1 MSKIFAVLV
10 GVALAATCQLSFAS
24 AVVSGL
30 TGSAQAIPIAG
41 SPRALSNGDKVNAG
55 DTVATSENSSL
66 ALQFEDGQVVG
77 LGARS
82 RMAVSAYSYNVKE
95 PAKSNVLLSLVS
107 GSMRAITGIIG
118 KAAPA
123 QVTYRAGNAT
133 MGIRGTDV
141 SFATA
146 GGDVVVTVNNGAIA
160 FTFGG
165 KTISIPAGQAALTSK
180 GQVTSGTIAAI
191 NAAVAANPA
200 LAAALKSVQS
210 DALTKAVSEA
220 ALKAAQ
226 DASAAAAKAAADAN
240 AAADKAAADA
250 KAAADKAAADA
261 KVAADKVAADVA
273 AAKLA
278 AAKLAADADAKST
291 APGNTSLVGSGTGT
305 GTGAGGTGSGGGG
318 SASAR

>member
-1 MSKIFAVLV
+1 MRKIFAVLV

-250 KAAADKAAADA
+250 KAAADK
-261 KVAADKVAADVA
+261 VAADVA